1 MSNLEVFGE
10 TDSGEKVHRV
20 KIEGGGLTAHFLT
33 YGTVLQDFRLEGH
46 EPSLVLGFEQFPAY
60 LTKSPY
66 FGATAGRCANRI
78 RDGHFE
84 HQGKVYQ
91 LDRNFLGKHHLH
103 GGAKSMGKR
112 LWAIKTCAQDSV
124 TFEID
129 LLDGEM
135 GYPGNVKAAAT
146 FQLLE
151 NGTLDIQ
158 YRAEVDTPTLISFA
172 HHSYFNLD
180 GSETILDH
188 ELCVSARRFLP
199 VDNELIPTGEQ
210 RQVEGTVFDFRTPK
224 PIGKASNYCPVD
236 HNFCLSKDRQKLRE
250 VASLS
255 SPKSKVH
262 MRCLTTEPGLQ
273 VYDGAKI
280 DIDTPGLDGFK
291 MSKHA
296 GIALEPQV
304 WPDATHHATFPSALR
319 YPDEPYQQHTQYIFK
334 KERS

>member
-10 TDSGEKVHRV
+10 TDSGEKVHRI

-33 YGTVLQDFRLEGH
+33 YGTVLQDLRLEGH
-46 EPSLVLGFEQFPAY
+46 GPSLVLGFEQFPAY

-112 LWAIKTCAQDSV
+112 LWGIKTYAQDRV

-135 GYPGNVKAAAT
+135 GYPGNVKATAS

-151 NGTLDIQ
+151 NGTLYIQ
-158 YRAEVDTPTLISFA
+158 YRAEVDAPTLISFA

-180 GSETILDH
+180 GSDDILAH
-188 ELCVSARRFLP
+188 ELHVKADRFLP
-199 VDNELIPTGEQ
+199 VDDELIPTGEQ
-210 RQVEGTVFDFRTPK
+210 RQVEGTVFDFRRPK
-224 PIGKASNYCPVD
+224 PIREASAYCPID
-236 HNFCLSKDRQKLRE
+236 HNFCLSNAQMPLRE
-250 VASLS
+250 VANL
-255 SPKSKVH
+255 KSKMSGIN

-280 DIDTPGLDGFK
+280 AIDEPGHDGLK
-291 MSKHA
+291 MGKNA
-296 GIALEPQV
+296 GVALEPQV
-304 WPDATHHATFPSALR
+304 WPDANHHATFPSALR
-319 YPDEPYQQHTQYIFK
+319 YPEEPYQQHTQYIFK
-334 KERS
+334 KERP